1 MQRVGY
7 IFIGLGALTLAIW
20 LGIEFLCDPGV
31 SMFVK
36 VAVSA
41 VVLGTLI
48 LLGAVLRDRIRASKN
63 DRFKGVER

>member
-20 LGIEFLCDPGV
+20 LGIEFLRDPGV